1 MPAIDPALYI
11 NRELSWLEFNARVL
25 NEAFDPRNRLLER
38 LKFLSIFSTNLDEFY
53 MVRVAGLRR
62 QIAAGVQHVGP
73 DGMTPSQQLAGITA
87 RVAELVDRQ
96 GECLYDVL
104 LPELGEHGIKIV
116 RIEELTPEEW
126 QVVDQ
131 FFEAQVFP
139 VLTPLAVDPGHPFPY
154 ISNLSLSLAVQVYDP
169 ATSATRFARVKVP
182 KVLPRWIPFG
192 RPNQFVPL
200 ERVIGANL
208 GSLFPGM
215 EIRGFS
221 TFRVT
226 RYSDLELAHSDEDED
241 LLTIIEE
248 QVFQRR
254 FAEVVRVEVQRGT
267 PPELRELLLG
277 ELLEDQPPEMPA
289 LTEADLV
296 ETGPLLDLGDLMWL
310 ATMEIPDL
318 RDPPFVAATPA
329 ELKDTSRS
337 IFDAI
342 KAGDIL
348 LHHPFDSFP
357 ASVEHFLTSAAV
369 DPAVLAIKMTL
380 YRTSGDTAIVRALT
394 EAALRG
400 KQVAVLIELQ
410 ARFDE
415 VNNITWARTL
425 EGFGVHVAYGLP
437 GLKTHTKTVLV
448 VRREP
453 DGIRRYS
460 HIGSGNYNSKTAHVY
475 TDLGLLTSSSSI
487 GADLTDLF
495 NTLTG
500 FSHQAD
506 YRNLLVAPVNMRR
519 RFTELV
525 DREAEHAKAGK
536 PARIIAKMNAL
547 VDADIIQH
555 LYDASQAGVRIDL
568 IVRGICCL
576 RPGIAGI
583 SDNIK
588 VMSIVG
594 RFLEHSR
601 IFYFENAGEEEM
613 YFGSADWMPR
623 NFDRRVEVITPIED
637 RQLHPRVCSL
647 LETCLAD
654 NRQAWD
660 LSPDGTYTQRNPG
673 DGPVFSTHERLLV
686 NSWGLPPAQPAVV
699 EETTAREPTAKREPS
714 AARAQVLSRIRGN

>member
-1 MPAIDPALYI
+1 
-11 NRELSWLEFNARVL
+11 
-25 NEAFDPRNRLLER
+25 
-38 LKFLSIFSTNLDEFY
+38 
-53 MVRVAGLRR
+53 
-62 QIAAGVQHVGP
+62 
-73 DGMTPSQQLAGITA
+73 
-87 RVAELVDRQ
+87 
-96 GECLYDVL
+96 
-104 LPELGEHGIKIV
+104 
-116 RIEELTPEEW
+116 
-126 QVVDQ
+126 
-131 FFEAQVFP
+131 
-139 VLTPLAVDPGHPFPY
+139 
-154 ISNLSLSLAVQVYDP
+154 
-169 ATSATRFARVKVP
+169 
-182 KVLPRWIPFG
+182 
-192 RPNQFVPL
+192 
-200 ERVIGANL
+200 
-208 GSLFPGM
+208 
-215 EIRGFS
+215 
-221 TFRVT
+221 
-226 RYSDLELAHSDEDED
+226 
-241 LLTIIEE
+241 
-248 QVFQRR
+248 
-254 FAEVVRVEVQRGT
+254 
-267 PPELRELLLG
+267 
-277 ELLEDQPPEMPA
+277 
-289 LTEADLV
+289 
-296 ETGPLLDLGDLMWL
+296 
-310 ATMEIPDL
+310 
-318 RDPPFVAATPA
+318 
-329 ELKDTSRS
+329 
-337 IFDAI
+337 
-342 KAGDIL
+342 
-348 LHHPFDSFP
+348 
-357 ASVEHFLTSAAV
+357 
-369 DPAVLAIKMTL
+369 
-380 YRTSGDTAIVRALT
+380 LT

-475 TDLGLLTSSSSI
+475 TDLGLLTCNSSI

-506 YRNLLVAPVNMRR
+506 YRHLLVAPTNMRR

-536 PARIIAKMNAL
+536 PSRIIAKMNAL

-660 LSPDGTYTQRNPG
+660 LSPDGMYTQRKPGENP
-673 DGPVFSTHERLLV
+673 VMSTHERLLL
-686 NSWGLPPAQPAVV
+686 NSWGLPPAQPTVV
-699 EETTAREPTAKREPS
+699 EETPAREPASAREPS

>member
-1 MPAIDPALYI
+1 MPAIDPSLYI

-25 NEAFDPRNRLLER
+25 HEAFDPRNRLLER
-38 LKFLSIFSTNLDEFY
+38 LKFLAIFSTNLDEFY

-62 QIAAGVQHVGP
+62 QIASGVQHVPP
-73 DGMTPSQQLAGITA
+73 DGMTPAQQLAAIIA
-87 RVAELVDRQ
+87 RVADLVEQQRK
-96 GECLYDVL
+96 CLYDVL
-104 LPELGEHGIKIV
+104 LPELGEHGVKIV
-116 RIEELTPEEW
+116 RIEELTPAEW
-126 QVVDQ
+126 LVVDQ
-131 FFEAQVFP
+131 FFESQVFP

-154 ISNLSLSLAVQVYDP
+154 ISNLSLSLAVQVFDP

-208 GSLFPGM
+208 GALFPGM
-215 EIRGFS
+215 EIRSFS

-267 PPELRELLLG
+267 PTELRELLLG

-310 ATMEIPDL
+310 ATMEIPEL
-318 RDPPFVAATPA
+318 RDPPFVPATPP
-329 ELKDTSRS
+329 ELRDTSRS

-342 KAGDIL
+342 RERDIL

-369 DPAVLAIKMTL
+369 DPNVLAIKMTL

-394 EAALRG
+394 EAAQRG

-475 TDLGLLTSSSSI
+475 TDLGLLTTSPSI

-500 FSHQAD
+500 FSHQTQ
-506 YRNLLVAPVNMRR
+506 YRNLLVAPANMRR
-519 RFTELV
+519 RFTEMV
-525 DREAEHAKAGK
+525 DREADHAAAGK
-536 PARIIAKMNAL
+536 PARITAKMNAL
-547 VDADIIQH
+547 VDPDIIQH
-555 LYDASQAGVRIDL
+555 LYDASQAGVEIDL

-576 RPGIAGI
+576 RPGIPGI
-583 SDNIK
+583 SDNIR
-588 VMSIVG
+588 VISIVG

-601 IFYFENAGEEEM
+601 IFYFANAGIEEL

-623 NFDRRVEVITPIED
+623 NFDRRVEVITPVED
-637 RQLHPRVCSL
+637 VSLHPRICSL

-660 LSPDGTYTQRNPG
+660 LSSDGTYVQRKPG
-673 DGPVFSTHERLLV
+673 SDPVFSTHERLLV
-686 NSWGLPPAQPAVV
+686 NSWGLPPQSSVDAPIS
-699 EETTAREPTAKREPS
+699 ARERL
-714 AARAQVLSRIRGN
+714 ARQDVDA

>member
-25 NEAFDPRNRLLER
+25 CEAFDPRNRLLER

-73 DGMTPSQQLAGITA
+73 DGMTPTQQLAAITA
-87 RVAELVDRQ
+87 RVAELVEQQ
-96 GECLYDVL
+96 GKCLYDVL

-126 QVVDQ
+126 QLVDQ
-131 FFEAQVFP
+131 FFESQVFP

-169 ATSATRFARVKVP
+169 ATSTTRFARVKVP

-208 GSLFPGM
+208 ESLFPGM

-267 PPELRELLLG
+267 PRELRELLLG

-289 LTEADLV
+289 LTESDLV
-296 ETGPLLDLGDLMWL
+296 DSGPLLDLGDLMWL

-318 RDPPFVAATPA
+318 RDPPFVAVTPP

-342 KAGDIL
+342 KGGDIL

-475 TDLGLLTSSSSI
+475 TDLGLLTCSPSI

-500 FSHQAD
+500 FSHQAN
-506 YRNLLVAPVNMRR
+506 YRNLLVAPANMRR

-525 DREAEHAKAGK
+525 DREAEHARAGR
-536 PARIIAKMNAL
+536 PGRIIAKMNAL

-555 LYDASQAGVRIDL
+555 LYEASQAGVQIDL

-601 IFYFENAGEEEM
+601 IFYFGNAGEEET

-637 RQLHPRVCSL
+637 RQLHPRVRSL

-660 LSPDGTYTQRNPG
+660 LSPDGAYKQRNPG
-673 DGPVFSTHERLLV
+673 DGPELSTHVRLLE
-686 NSWGLPPAQPAVV
+686 NSWGLPPAPPPNVV
-699 EETTAREPTAKREPS
+699 EERPAPAREPS